1 MTDILKRFA
10 QIQKSAAELA
20 EKHTRKAFCEKHKAE
35 YIEDNRTVSG
45 NYEGECPLC
54 KAERESVAL
63 AELAN
68 LRRIKRI
75 KQSGLPPR
83 FHDRTLDS
91 YQITNPRQQSAL
103 DAVKSYCADLDGL
116 RNGRSLLMIGNVG
129 VGKTHLAAGVINA
142 LVKPDNKVDAVY
154 TTARDMI
161 RDIRS
166 TWKNSDRDESEAI
179 AYYADTSLLVIDE
192 VGVQYGSESEAI
204 LMFDVIDKR
213 YGSRLPTVFISNLKM
228 AEVKTILTDR
238 IIDRL
243 REDNGLTVQL
253 EWTSQRGAA

>member
-1 MTDILKRFA
+1 MTDLLKQLE
-10 QIQKSAAELA
+10 QIKKTAAERH
-20 EKHTRKAFCEKHKAE
+20 EKHTRKALCEVHRSE
-35 YIEDNRTVSG
+35 YIEDNRTASG

-54 KAERESVAL
+54 KTERESAAM

-83 FHDRTLDS
+83 FHDRTLES
-91 YQITNPRQQSAL
+91 YKATNPRQQSAL
-103 DAVKSYCADLDGL
+103 EAVKSYVADLDGL

-129 VGKTHLAAGVINA
+129 VGKTHFAAGVINE
-142 LVKPDNKVDAVY
+142 LVKPDNKFDAVY

-166 TWKNSDRDESEAI
+166 TWKNPDRDESEAI
-179 AYYADTSLLVIDE
+179 DHYAKTSLLVIDE

-228 AEVKTILTDR
+228 AEVKAILTDR

>member
-1 MTDILKRFA
+1 MTDLLKRFE
-10 QIQKSAAELA
+10 QIKKTAAEQH
-20 EKHTRKAFCEKHKAE
+20 EKHTRMALCEKHQTE
-35 YIEDNRTVSG
+35 YLEDNRTASG
-45 NYEGECPLC
+45 NYEGECPHC
-54 KAERESVAL
+54 KSERESAFRAAVAMD
-63 AELAN
+63 
-68 LRRIKRI
+68 RRVKRI
-75 KQSGLPPR
+75 KQSGLPAR
-83 FHDRTLDS
+83 FHDRTLGNYRATDS
-91 YQITNPRQQSAL
+91 KQQSAL

-116 RNGRSLLMIGNVG
+116 RNGRSLLMIGSVG

-166 TWKNSDRDESEAI
+166 TWKNPDRDESDAI
-179 AYYADTSLLVIDE
+179 DYYAKPSLLVIDE

-213 YGSRLPTVFISNLKM
+213 YGSRLPTVFISNLKL
-228 AEVKTILTDR
+228 AEVKAILTDR

-243 REDNGLTVQL
+243 REDNGLIMQL

>member
-1 MTDILKRFA
+1 MTDLLKRFE
-10 QIQKSAAELA
+10 QIKKTAAEQH
-20 EKHTRKAFCEKHKAE
+20 EKHTRMALCEKHQTE
-35 YIEDNRTVSG
+35 YLEDNRTASG
-45 NYEGECPLC
+45 NYEGECPHC
-54 KAERESVAL
+54 KAEQEAAVQ
-63 AELAN
+63 AEMAMA
-68 LRRIKRI
+68 RRMKRI

-91 YQITNPRQQSAL
+91 YRVSDARQQSAL

-129 VGKTHLAAGVINA
+129 VGKTHLAAGVINE
-142 LVKPDNKVDAVY
+142 LVKPDNSVDAVY

-166 TWKNSDRDESEAI
+166 TWKNPDRDESEAI
-179 AYYADTSLLVIDE
+179 NHYANPGLLVIDE

-213 YGSRLPTVFISNLKM
+213 YGSRLPTVFASNLKI
-228 AEVKTILTDR
+228 AEVKAILTDR

-243 REDNGLTVQL
+243 REDSGLIVQL
-253 EWTSQRGAA
+253 EWKSQRGAA